1 MFTTLFTVCAQC
13 SSCYYSITGVQHT
26 TKPIFGVQFHPEVDL
41 TVHGREVLRNFCYNI
56 CNIAIRDVMKNRQV
70 SELVFP
76 HPGLTFLSLSSASIT
91 SSLPDFIVIV
101 STSIAY
107 VHVRFFLS

>member
-13 SSCYYSITGVQHT
+13 SSYSYSITGVQHT

-70 SELVFP
+70 SEHVFL
-76 HPGLTFLSLSSASIT
+76 HPAFTFLSLLVPSIT
-91 SSLPDFIVIV
+91 SSLADFIVIV
-101 STSIAY
+101 STSIGY
-107 VHVRFFLS
+107 IHVRFFLP